1 MANTIGLRADCPACG
16 AVEVAI
22 DNAAL
27 VLGFAQQT
35 PGHVL
40 RYTCPRCH
48 RERIDAV
55 SERATRLLMAAGVG
69 LVGSAA
75 DAAISPEGPGTRS
88 SS

>member
-1 MANTIGLRADCPACG
+1 MAHTAGLRADCPACG
-16 AVEVAI
+16 TVEVVI

-27 VLGFAQQT
+27 VLGFAQQS
-35 PGHVL
+35 PEHVL

-48 RERIDAV
+48 RERTAAL
-55 SERATRLLMAAGVG
+55 SERATRLVMAAGVG

-75 DAAISPEGPGTRS
+75 DTAISPEGPGTRS